1 MPRLK
6 QQQFMTATTRLIPQ
20 RSSTRSMLPELKE
33 IKERRLRLRISQREL
48 AKTLGVSQSII
59 AKIERNKVSPS
70 YSLVKKVFTYL
81 DSVHATSGGRAA
93 DVASRPVAFVEFD
106 DAVQK
111 AVHILQSTGYKQ
123 LPVKE
128 EDVWA
133 GCLYERTISR
143 HLVETNDPRSVL
155 RKQVGQIMDE
165 ALPSVS
171 EETPITAIIPLLQQ
185 YQAVLVTRKGRVTGI
200 ITNADLLK
208 MIS

>member
-1 MPRLK
+1 M
-6 QQQFMTATTRLIPQ
+6 
-20 RSSTRSMLPELKE
+20 PELKE
-33 IKERRLRLRISQREL
+33 IKERRLRLRISQRDL
-48 AKTLGVSQSII
+48 AKNLGVSQSII

-70 YSLVKKVFTYL
+70 YLLVKKVFTYL
-81 DSVHATSGGRAA
+81 DSVHSATGGRAA
-93 DVASRPVAFVEFD
+93 DIATRPVAFVQFD

-123 LPVKE
+123 LPVRD

-143 HLVETNDPRSVL
+143 HLVETSDPRSVL
-155 RKQVGQIMDE
+155 RRQVGQIMDE
-165 ALPSVS
+165 ALPSVG

-185 YQAVLVTRKGRVTGI
+185 YQAVLVSRKGRVTGI

-208 MIS
+208 LIS

>member
-1 MPRLK
+1 MTRLK
-6 QQQFMTATTRLIPQ
+6 EQTVMTAATHLIP
-20 RSSTRSMLPELKE
+20 RKSSVRPLLPELKE

-48 AKTLGVSQSII
+48 AKNVGGSRAII
-59 AKIERNKVSPS
+59 GKIERNRVSPS
-70 YSLVKKVFTYL
+70 YSLIRKVFTYL

-93 DVASRPVAFVEFD
+93 DIASRPVAYVQFA
-106 DAVQK
+106 DAVQQ

-123 LPVKE
+123 PPVRD

-155 RKQVGQIMDE
+155 RRQVGQIMDE
-165 ALPSVS
+165 ALPSVA